1 VQSAAERDAPQHHN
15 QDRQESQRGDMRD
28 GAKDESCG
36 EHRIG
41 LDEQFNQLDLLSY

>member
-28 GAKDESCG
+28 GAGG
-36 EHRIG
+36 EHRRIG